1 MPPADESGG
10 GSGGN
15 GGDDNIGSVGGGGIG
30 VVSGG
35 GTISVDIGS
44 SFLNQSSSTDSPLS
58 RGSFT
63 SGGFGGSASSS
74 HPTGRGPNAASM
86 AGLAQPF
93 RRSQQQQQQH
103 QQQHHPLQ
111 ALFNDSSSGGGGSRT
126 RLFAAAEASPESGN
140 SSGFSGNKG
149 INSN

>member
-15 GGDDNIGSVGGGGIG
+15 GADDNSGSVGGGGIG

-93 RRSQQQQQQH
+93 RRSQQQQQH

-149 INSN
+149 NDCN